1 MPVITP
7 TGTRTLLPKT
17 HTPVSTTRWP
27 IPWGA
32 ACRSTRPMV
41 PSLATTLK
49 PARSCP
55 STYPLSGAYDQ
66 ILSVVTLLLS
76 CSGAARVPA
85 VRCVRAHSTKYPS
98 VARAFGDGPLT
109 SGGLGSGP
117 CTSFTFLP
125 VHFQARAGMVVLDAF
140 RHAPA
145 GRRRTFEADRLEPQ
159 KGMKTVTRPRILVV
173 GAGFA
178 GVECVRRLER
188 KLSPDEADVT
198 LVTPFAYQLYL
209 PLLPQ
214 VASGVLTPQSI
225 AVSLRRSKK
234 YRTRIIPGG
243 AIGVDLK
250 SKVCV
255 IRTITDEIVNEPY
268 DYIVLAPGSVTRTF
282 DIPGLTD
289 HAFGMK
295 SLAEAAYVRDHV
307 ISQLDLADA
316 SQDEAERTSRL
327 QFVVVGGGYAGTE
340 TAACLQKLTHAAV
353 KRYPR
358 LDPALIKWHLID
370 IAPKLMP
377 ELGDKLG
384 SSAQEVLRKRG
395 IDISLGVSI
404 AKAGPEEVTF
414 TDGRVVPTRTL
425 IWTAGVVASP
435 LIATLGAETVRGRL
449 AVAAEMNLP
458 GHDGVFALHT
468 TAREY
473 QFLCAKKIIIYRACI
488 KRFAIFYC
496 YRYIIFGTSL

>member
-1 MPVITP
+1 MN
-7 TGTRTLLPKT
+7 
-17 HTPVSTTRWP
+17 
-27 IPWGA
+27 
-32 ACRSTRPMV
+32 
-41 PSLATTLK
+41 
-49 PARSCP
+49 
-55 STYPLSGAYDQ
+55 
-66 ILSVVTLLLS
+66 
-76 CSGAARVPA
+76 
-85 VRCVRAHSTKYPS
+85 
-98 VARAFGDGPLT
+98 
-109 SGGLGSGP
+109 
-117 CTSFTFLP
+117 
-125 VHFQARAGMVVLDAF
+125 
-140 RHAPA
+140 
-145 GRRRTFEADRLEPQ
+145 
-159 KGMKTVTRPRILVV
+159 TVTRPRILVV

-268 DYIVLAPGSVTRTF
+268 DYIVLAPGSITRTF

-295 SLAEAAYVRDHV
+295 TLAEAAYIRDHV

-316 SQDEAERTSRL
+316 SQDPAERASRL

-340 TAACLQKLTHAAV
+340 TAACLQRLTHAAV

-358 LDPALIKWHLID
+358 LDPGLIKWHLID

-384 SSAQEVLRKRG
+384 SSAQEILRRRG
-395 IDISLGVSI
+395 IDISLGTSI

-435 LIATLGAETVRGRL
+435 LIATLGAETVKGRL
-449 AVAAEMNLP
+449 AVASEMNLP
-458 GHDGVFALHT
+458 GDDGVFALGDSAAVPDLAKGDGAMCPP
-468 TAREY
+468 TAQHALRQGRHVADNVIASLRGQAMKPYVHKDLGLVVDLGGTDAVSKPLGIELRGLPAQAVARGYHWSALRTNVAKTRVMTNWLLNAIAGDDFVRTGFQARKAARLKDFEYTDAYLTPEQVRERVEG
-473 QFLCAKKIIIYRACI
+473 ASRPE
-488 KRFAIFYC
+488 
-496 YRYIIFGTSL
+496 

>member
-1 MPVITP
+1 
-7 TGTRTLLPKT
+7 
-17 HTPVSTTRWP
+17 
-27 IPWGA
+27 
-32 ACRSTRPMV
+32 
-41 PSLATTLK
+41 
-49 PARSCP
+49 
-55 STYPLSGAYDQ
+55 
-66 ILSVVTLLLS
+66 
-76 CSGAARVPA
+76 
-85 VRCVRAHSTKYPS
+85 
-98 VARAFGDGPLT
+98 
-109 SGGLGSGP
+109 
-117 CTSFTFLP
+117 
-125 VHFQARAGMVVLDAF
+125 
-140 RHAPA
+140 
-145 GRRRTFEADRLEPQ
+145 
-159 KGMKTVTRPRILVV
+159 MKTMTRPRILVV

-188 KLSPDEADVT
+188 RLSPGEADVT

-225 AVSLRRSKK
+225 ALSLRRSSK

-250 SKVCV
+250 AKVCV
-255 IRTITDEIVNEPY
+255 VRTITDEIVDEPY
-268 DYIVLAPGSVTRTF
+268 DHIVLAPGSVTRTF

-295 SLAEAAYVRDHV
+295 TLAEAAYIRDHV

-316 SQDEAERTSRL
+316 SKDPAERASRL

-340 TAACLQKLTHAAV
+340 TAACLQRLTHAAV

-358 LDPALIKWHLID
+358 LDPKLIKWHLID

-384 SSAQEVLRKRG
+384 RSAQEVLHRRG
-395 IDISLGVSI
+395 IEVSLGVSI
-404 AKAGPEEVTF
+404 DKAAAEEVTF

-449 AVAAEMNLP
+449 AVTPEMCLP
-458 GHDGVFALHT
+458 GDDGVFALGDCAAVPDLAKDEEGAICPP
-468 TAREY
+468 TAQHAMRQGRHVAENVIAALRKQPLKPYVHKDLGLVVDLGGKDAVSKPLGVELRGLPAQVVARGYHWSALRTGVAKARVATNWLLNAVAGDDFVRTGFQARKPAKLKDFEYTDSYLTPDQVREHVEGS
-473 QFLCAKKIIIYRACI
+473 R
-488 KRFAIFYC
+488 R
-496 YRYIIFGTSL
+496 G